1 MGETRVDLEHLL
13 EDLRDAYPYSIA
25 ETILTEIIAN
35 SLDSGASRIT
45 MTADPAQSTL
55 TVVDNGSGMQR
66 KAMRQYH
73 DIAASTKVRGQGIGF
88 AGVGIKLG
96 LLVCEEVLTETRR
109 GSTHVATRWHL
120 ASRHRAPWQWVPPL
134 GLAGEQGTAVR
145 LKLQTPLSPL
155 IDPGFVEDVMRR
167 HFQPLLESPFDSFL
181 TGHYPAGITFD
192 VNGRSLERH
201 PLSAPEQ
208 APLTIRLARRRK
220 PSALGYLSRHP
231 APLPE
236 DQRGV
241 AISTLGKVIKRG
253 WDWLGV
259 TSLQSDRINGLI
271 EVPDLAAS
279 LTLNKGDFI
288 RTGTRGAVYLAY
300 RKAIQE
306 AVSRQL
312 EAWGDM
318 RTGTPDASSR
328 VMRPLE
334 RDLDRVLEE
343 LSDDFPLLGSL
354 VERRAGGQKRLP
366 IDGKPIDKST
376 GTETLTV
383 LAMPS
388 TDETPPPNQTEPD
401 QPQTPPL
408 PTDQDAATTDP
419 ATPTIPDSTSTML
432 PGHGRSRAPMRYGL
446 GIQFEDRPDDSELG
460 RLVESTVWIN
470 QAHPAYRRALASRSV
485 GYHISLAVALAL
497 APLAVEPDHEHT
509 FITKFLSHWGQAL
522 DQPQARRRRP
532 RK

>member
-13 EDLRDAYPYSIA
+13 EDLRDAYPSSL
-25 ETILTEIIAN
+25 EDTILTEIIAN
-35 SLDSGASRIT
+35 SLDSRANRIA
-45 MTADPAQSTL
+45 MTTDPAQSIL

-66 KAMRQYH
+66 KEMRQYH
-73 DIAASTKVRGQGIGF
+73 DIASSTKVRGQGIGF

-120 ASRHRAPWQWVPPL
+120 ASRHRAPWQWVTPL
-134 GLAGEQGTAVR
+134 GLVGERGTAVR
-145 LKLQTPLSPL
+145 LKLRTPLSPL
-155 IDPGFVEDVMRR
+155 VDPGFVEGVMRR
-167 HFQPLLESPFDSFL
+167 HFQPLLEPLFDSFL
-181 TGHYPAGITFD
+181 ASQYPVRIVLA
-192 VNGRSLERH
+192 VNGRPLERH
-201 PLSAPEQ
+201 PMSAPDQ
-208 APLTIRLARRRK
+208 APLAVRLARRRK
-220 PSALGYLSRHP
+220 PSALGYLSRHT

-253 WDWLGV
+253 WDWLSM
-259 TSLQSDRINGLI
+259 TPALPEQINGLI
-271 EVPDLAAS
+271 DVPDLSAS

-312 EAWGDM
+312 EAWGDA
-318 RTGTPDASSR
+318 RAGTAEASSR
-328 VMRPLE
+328 MMRPLE

-366 IDGKPIDKST
+366 IDGKTTDIAA
-376 GTETLTV
+376 GTETIAV
-383 LAMPS
+383 LAAPS
-388 TDETPPPNQTEPD
+388 TAEPGPNETEPT
-401 QPQTPPL
+401 QPQTPLP
-408 PTDQDAATTDP
+408 PTDQDTAVTEPVTS
-419 ATPTIPDSTSTML
+419 TIPASASAML

-446 GIQFEDRPDDSELG
+446 GIQFEDRPNDSQVG

-470 QAHPAYRRALASRSV
+470 LAHPAYRRALASRSV

-497 APLAVEPDHEHT
+497 APLAVEPDQEHT

-522 DQPQARRRRP
+522 DQPQAHHRRP
-532 RK
+532 RR

>member
-13 EDLRDAYPYSIA
+13 EDLRDAYPSSIA
-25 ETILTEIIAN
+25 DTILTEIIAN

-45 MTADPAQSTL
+45 MTVDPAQSTL

-120 ASRHRAPWQWVPPL
+120 ASRHRAPWQWVPAP
-134 GLAGEQGTAVR
+134 GLIGEQGTAVR

-155 IDPGFVEDVMRR
+155 VDPGFVEEVMRR
-167 HFQPLLESPFDSFL
+167 HFQPLLEPPFDPFL
-181 TGHYPAGITFD
+181 SCHYPAGIAFE
-192 VNGRSLERH
+192 VNGQPLERH
-201 PLSAPEQ
+201 PLSAPDQ
-208 APLTIRLARRRK
+208 APLAVRLARRRK
-220 PSALGYLSRHP
+220 PSALGYLSRHT

-259 TSLQSDRINGLI
+259 TSLQAERINGLI

-288 RTGTRGAVYLAY
+288 RTGARGATYLAY

-312 EAWGDM
+312 EAWGDG
-318 RTGTPDASSR
+318 RAGTPEASSR
-328 VMRPLE
+328 MMRPLE

-354 VERRAGGQKRLP
+354 VERRASGQKRLP
-366 IDGKPIDKST
+366 IDGKTPDLAA
-376 GTETLTV
+376 GTEAFAV
-383 LAMPS
+383 LATPS
-388 TDETPPPNQTEPD
+388 TAELEQNKTEPGQPQIPPP
-401 QPQTPPL
+401 
-408 PTDQDAATTDP
+408 PTDQDTAVTKP
-419 ATPTIPDSTSTML
+419 ATSTIPASVSAMF

-470 QAHPAYRRALASRSV
+470 QAHPAYRRALTSRSV
-485 GYHISLAVALAL
+485 GYHISLTVALAL
-497 APLAVEPDHEHT
+497 APLAVEPDQEHT
-509 FITKFLSHWGQAL
+509 FITKFLSHWGRAL
-522 DQPQARRRRP
+522 DQSQGHRRRP
-532 RK
+532 RR

>member
-13 EDLRDAYPYSIA
+13 EDLRDAYPSSIE

-35 SLDSGASRIT
+35 SLDSGASRIA
-45 MTADPAQSTL
+45 MTADPAQSML

-73 DIAASTKVRGQGIGF
+73 DIASSTKVRGQGIGF

-120 ASRHRAPWQWVPPL
+120 ASLHRAPWQWVTPP
-134 GLAGEQGTAVR
+134 GLIGERGTAVR

-155 IDPGFVEDVMRR
+155 LDPGFVEGALRR
-167 HFQPLLESPFDSFL
+167 HFQPLLEPLFDSFL
-181 TGHYPAGITFD
+181 SSHYSTGIALE
-192 VNGRSLERH
+192 VNGRALDRH
-201 PLSAPEQ
+201 PLSAPDQ
-208 APLTIRLARRRK
+208 APLAIRLARRRK
-220 PSALGYLSRHP
+220 PSALGYLSRHT

-259 TSLQSDRINGLI
+259 TPALPEQIGGLI

-288 RTGTRGAVYLAY
+288 RTGARGATYLAY

-312 EAWGDM
+312 ETWGDT
-318 RTGTPDASSR
+318 RAGTPDAFAR
-328 VMRPLE
+328 MMRPLE

-366 IDGKPIDKST
+366 IDGKTTDIAA
-376 GTETLTV
+376 GTETIAV
-383 LAMPS
+383 LATPS
-388 TDETPPPNQTEPD
+388 TAEPRPNETEPA
-401 QPQTPPL
+401 QPQTPPP
-408 PTDQDAATTDP
+408 PTDQDTTVTEP
-419 ATPTIPDSTSTML
+419 VTSTIPASASAML
-432 PGHGRSRAPMRYGL
+432 PGYGRSRAPMRYGL
-446 GIQFEDRPDDSELG
+446 GVQFEDRPDNSELG

-470 QAHPAYRRALASRSV
+470 LAHPAYRRALASRSV

-497 APLAVEPDHEHT
+497 APLAVEPDQEHA
-509 FITKFLSHWGQAL
+509 FITKFLFHWGQAL
-522 DQPQARRRRP
+522 DQSQGPRRRLR
-532 RK
+532 R

>member
-35 SLDSGASRIT
+35 SLDSGASRIAL
-45 MTADPAQSTL
+45 TADPAESTL

-73 DIAASTKVRGQGIGF
+73 DIAASTKIRGQGIGF

-120 ASRHRAPWQWVPPL
+120 ASRHRAPWQWAPPR
-134 GLAGEQGTAVR
+134 GLVGEQGTAVR

-155 IDPGFVEDVMRR
+155 VDSGFVEGVIRR
-167 HFQPLLESPFDSFL
+167 HFQPLLESSFDSFL
-181 TGHYPAGITFD
+181 TGHYPTGIAFD
-192 VNGRSLERH
+192 VNERSLERH
-201 PLSAPEQ
+201 PISPPEQ

-220 PSALGYLSRHP
+220 PSALGYLSRHA

-259 TSLQSDRINGLI
+259 TSLQAERINGLI

-288 RTGTRGAVYLAY
+288 RTGSRGAAYLAY

-312 EAWGDM
+312 EAWGDG
-318 RTGTPDASSR
+318 RAGTPEASSR
-328 VMRPLE
+328 MMRPLE

-354 VERRAGGQKRLP
+354 VERRAGQKRLP
-366 IDGKPIDKST
+366 IDGTTPDNAA
-376 GTETLTV
+376 GTDAIAVLLT
-383 LAMPS
+383 PS
-388 TDETPPPNQTEPD
+388 TAEPEQSKTEPA
-401 QPQTPPL
+401 QPQTPS
-408 PTDQDAATTDP
+408 TDQDKTIPEP
-419 ATPTIPDSTSTML
+419 ATATIPDSTSTML

-446 GIQFEDRPDDSELG
+446 GIQFEDRPDDAELG

-470 QAHPAYRRALASRSV
+470 QSHSAYRRALASRSV

-522 DQPQARRRRP
+522 DQTPNRRRRP
-532 RK
+532 RR

>member
-13 EDLRDAYPYSIA
+13 EDLRDAYPSSLE

-35 SLDSGASRIT
+35 SLDSGASRIA

-73 DIAASTKVRGQGIGF
+73 DIASSTKVRGQGIGF

-120 ASRHRAPWQWVPPL
+120 ASRHRAPWQWVTPP
-134 GLAGEQGTAVR
+134 GLIGEQGTAVR

-155 IDPGFVEDVMRR
+155 LDPGFVEGALRR
-167 HFQPLLESPFDSFL
+167 HFQPLLEPLFDSFL
-181 TGHYPAGITFD
+181 ASYYSTGIALE
-192 VNGRSLERH
+192 VNGRALDRH
-201 PLSAPEQ
+201 PLSAPDE
-208 APLTIRLARRRK
+208 APLAIRLARRRK
-220 PSALGYLSRHP
+220 PSALGYLSRHT
-231 APLPE
+231 APFPE

-259 TSLQSDRINGLI
+259 TSLQPERINGLI

-288 RTGTRGAVYLAY
+288 RTGTRGAIYLAY

-312 EAWGDM
+312 EAWGDT
-318 RTGTPDASSR
+318 RAGTTDASSR
-328 VMRPLE
+328 MMRPLE

-343 LSDDFPLLGSL
+343 LSDDFPLLASL

-366 IDGKPIDKST
+366 IDGTTTDT
-376 GTETLTV
+376 AAGTEALAV
-383 LAMPS
+383 LAAPS
-388 TDETPPPNQTEPD
+388 TSEVPRPNETEPA
-401 QPQTPPL
+401 QPQTPTPL
-408 PTDQDAATTDP
+408 TDQDTAVTEP
-419 ATPTIPDSTSTML
+419 ATSTIPASASAMF
-432 PGHGRSRAPMRYGL
+432 PGHGRFRAPMRYGL
-446 GIQFEDRPDDSELG
+446 GVQFEDSPDNSELG

-497 APLAVEPDHEHT
+497 APLAVEPDQEHT

-522 DQPQARRRRP
+522 DQPQRHRRRP
-532 RK
+532 RR

>member
-13 EDLRDAYPYSIA
+13 EDLRDAYPASIE

-35 SLDSGASRIT
+35 SLDSGASRIA

-73 DIAASTKVRGQGIGF
+73 DIASSTKMRGQGIGF

-120 ASRHRAPWQWVPPL
+120 ASRHRAPWQWVTPS
-134 GLAGEQGTAVR
+134 GLVDERGTAVR
-145 LKLQTPLSPL
+145 LKFQTPLSPL
-155 IDPGFVEDVMRR
+155 LDPGFVEGALRR
-167 HFQPLLESPFDSFL
+167 HFQPLLEPPFDSFL
-181 TGHYPAGITFD
+181 AFQYPAGIVFE
-192 VNGRSLERH
+192 VNGRALDRH
-201 PLSAPEQ
+201 PLPAPDQ
-208 APLTIRLARRRK
+208 APLAIRLARRRK
-220 PSALGYLSRHP
+220 PSALGYLTRH
-231 APLPE
+231 ATPLSE
-236 DQRGV
+236 DRRGV

-259 TSLQSDRINGLI
+259 TPALPEQIGGLI

-288 RTGTRGAVYLAY
+288 RTGARGATYLAY

-312 EAWGDM
+312 ETWGDT
-318 RTGTPDASSR
+318 RAGTPDASAR
-328 VMRPLE
+328 MMRPLE

-343 LSDDFPLLGSL
+343 LSDDFPLLASL
-354 VERRAGGQKRLP
+354 VERRSGGQKRLP
-366 IDGKPIDKST
+366 INGGRTDAEAGAIAVVMAP
-376 GTETLTV
+376 
-383 LAMPS
+383 AMAEEPS
-388 TDETPPPNQTEPD
+388 RGETEPD
-401 QPQTPPL
+401 QP
-408 PTDQDAATTDP
+408 P
-419 ATPTIPDSTSTML
+419 ATPLPAEQDATGTETATPSIPASASTML
-432 PGHGRSRAPMRYGL
+432 PGQGRSFTPMRYGL
-446 GIQFEDRPDDSELG
+446 GIQFEDRSDDSDLG

-485 GYHISLAVALAL
+485 GYHISLAVALTL
-497 APLAVEPDHEHT
+497 APLAVEQDQEHT

-522 DQPQARRRRP
+522 DQPQGRRRP
-532 RK
+532 R

>member
-13 EDLRDAYPYSIA
+13 EDLRDAYPSGIA
-25 ETILTEIIAN
+25 DTILTEIIAN

-45 MTADPAQSTL
+45 MTVDPAQSSL

-66 KAMRQYH
+66 NSMRQYH

-120 ASRHRAPWQWVPPL
+120 ASRHRAPWQWVPPP
-134 GLAGEQGTAVR
+134 GLIGEQGTAVR

-155 IDPGFVEDVMRR
+155 VDPGFVEEVMRR
-167 HFQPLLESPFDSFL
+167 HFQPLFEPPFDSFL
-181 TGHYPAGITFD
+181 SCHYPAGIAFE
-192 VNGRSLERH
+192 VNGRPLERH
-201 PLSAPEQ
+201 PMSAPDH
-208 APLTIRLARRRK
+208 APLAIRLARRRK
-220 PSALGYLSRHP
+220 PSALGYLSRHTS
-231 APLPE
+231 PLPE

-259 TSLQSDRINGLI
+259 TSLQAERITGLI

-288 RTGTRGAVYLAY
+288 RTGARGATYLAY

-312 EAWGDM
+312 EAWGDG
-318 RTGTPDASSR
+318 RPGTPEASSR
-328 VMRPLE
+328 MMRPLE

-366 IDGKPIDKST
+366 IDGKTPDIAAGTKAMAILAASST
-376 GTETLTV
+376 AE
-383 LAMPS
+383 P
-388 TDETPPPNQTEPD
+388 EPNETEPA
-401 QPQTPPL
+401 QSQTPSP
-408 PTDQDAATTDP
+408 PTDQDTAVTEP
-419 ATPTIPDSTSTML
+419 ATSTIPASASAMF

-470 QAHPAYRRALASRSV
+470 QAHPAYRRALTSRSV

-497 APLAVEPDHEHT
+497 APLAVEPDQEHA
-509 FITKFLSHWGQAL
+509 FITKFLSHWGHAL
-522 DQPQARRRRP
+522 DQPQGRRRRP

>member
-73 DIAASTKVRGQGIGF
+73 DIASSTKVRGQGIGF

-120 ASRHRAPWQWVPPL
+120 ASRHRAPWQWVTPL
-134 GLAGEQGTAVR
+134 GLVGERGTAVR

-155 IDPGFVEDVMRR
+155 LDPGFVEAVMRR
-167 HFQPLLESPFDSFL
+167 HFQPLLEPPFDSFL
-181 TGHYPAGITFD
+181 SSQYPAGIAFE

-201 PLSAPEQ
+201 PRLASDQ
-208 APLTIRLARRRK
+208 APLAVRLARRRK
-220 PSALGYLSRHP
+220 PSALGYLSRHT

-312 EAWGDM
+312 ETWGDT
-318 RTGTPDASSR
+318 RAGTPDASSR
-328 VMRPLE
+328 MMRPLE

-343 LSDDFPLLGSL
+343 LSDDFPLLASL

-366 IDGKPIDKST
+366 IDGKTTDIAA
-376 GTETLTV
+376 GTEAIAV
-383 LAMPS
+383 LASPS
-388 TDETPPPNQTEPD
+388 TAEPEPNETEPA
-401 QPQTPPL
+401 QPQTPSP
-408 PTDQDAATTDP
+408 PTDQN
-419 ATPTIPDSTSTML
+419 TPVAEPVPSTIPASASAMF
-432 PGHGRSRAPMRYGL
+432 PGHGRSRAPIRYGL
-446 GIQFEDRPDDSELG
+446 GVQVEDRPDDSELG

-497 APLAVEPDHEHT
+497 APLAVEPDQEHT

-522 DQPQARRRRP
+522 DQPQGHRRRP
-532 RK
+532 RR

>member
-13 EDLRDAYPYSIA
+13 EDLRDAYPSSIA

-35 SLDSGASRIT
+35 SLDSGASRIA
-45 MTADPAQSTL
+45 MTADPAQSML

-96 LLVCEEVLTETRR
+96 LLVCEAVLTETKR
-109 GSTHVATRWHL
+109 GNTHVATRWHL
-120 ASRHRAPWQWVPPL
+120 ASRHRAPWQWVPPI
-134 GLAGEQGTAVR
+134 GLVGEQGTAVR

-155 IDPGFVEDVMRR
+155 LDPGFVESVMRR
-167 HFQPLLESPFDSFL
+167 HFQPLLESSFDSFL
-181 TGHYPAGITFD
+181 TDHYPTGITFE
-192 VNGRSLERH
+192 VNGRPLERH
-201 PLSAPEQ
+201 SPSAPDQ
-208 APLTIRLARRRK
+208 APLAIRLARRRK
-220 PSALGYLSRHP
+220 PSALGYLSRHA

-236 DQRGV
+236 DQRGI

-259 TSLQSDRINGLI
+259 TSLQSERINGLI

-288 RTGTRGAVYLAY
+288 RTGTRGAIYLAY

-312 EAWGDM
+312 EAWGDG
-318 RTGTPDASSR
+318 RAGTPEASSR
-328 VMRPLE
+328 MMRPLE

-343 LSDDFPLLGSL
+343 LSDDFPLLASL

-366 IDGKPIDKST
+366 IDSKATDISAGTEALVILT
-376 GTETLTV
+376 GTSIDEPRPNETEPTQ
-383 LAMPS
+383 P
-388 TDETPPPNQTEPD
+388 ETPAQ
-401 QPQTPPL
+401 
-408 PTDQDAATTDP
+408 PTDQDTTATEP
-419 ATPTIPDSTSTML
+419 ATAAIPTSPSAMF
-432 PGHGRSRAPMRYGL
+432 PGQGRSRAPMRYGL
-446 GIQFEDRPDDSELG
+446 GVQFEDRPDDSELG

-497 APLAVEPDHEHT
+497 APLAVEPDHEHN
-509 FITKFLSHWGQAL
+509 FIIKFLSHWGQAL
-522 DQPQARRRRP
+522 DQPQGRRRRP

>member
-13 EDLRDAYPYSIA
+13 EDLRDAYPSSLE

-35 SLDSGASRIT
+35 SLDSSANRIT
-45 MTADPAQSTL
+45 MTTDPQQSTL

-66 KAMRQYH
+66 AAMRQYH
-73 DIAASTKVRGQGIGF
+73 DIASSTKVRGQGIGF

-120 ASRHRAPWQWVPPL
+120 ASRHRAPWQWITPP
-134 GLAGEQGTAVR
+134 GLVGERGTAVR
-145 LKLQTPLSPL
+145 LKLRTPLSPL
-155 IDPGFVEDVMRR
+155 VDPGFVEEAIRR
-167 HFQPLLESPFDSFL
+167 HFQPLLEPLFDSFL
-181 TGHYPAGITFD
+181 ALHYPHGIALE
-192 VNGRSLERH
+192 VNGRALDRLPST
-201 PLSAPEQ
+201 APDQ
-208 APLTIRLARRRK
+208 APLTVRLARRRK
-220 PSALGYLSRHP
+220 PSALGYMSRSS

-279 LTLNKGDFI
+279 LALNKGDFI
-288 RTGTRGAVYLAY
+288 RTGSRGAVYLAY

-312 EAWGDM
+312 EVWGDT

-328 VMRPLE
+328 MIRPLE

-343 LSDDFPLLGSL
+343 LSDDFPLLASL

-366 IDGKPIDKST
+366 IDGKRTDT
-376 GTETLTV
+376 TVRTEAFTV
-383 LAMPS
+383 LATPLMAEVPQLNETEPAQS
-388 TDETPPPNQTEPD
+388 QTPPP
-401 QPQTPPL
+401 L
-408 PTDQDAATTDP
+408 TDQDTTVAEP
-419 ATPTIPDSTSTML
+419 ATSTIPDSASAMF
-432 PGHGRSRAPMRYGL
+432 PGLGRSRAPMRYGL
-446 GIQFEDRPDDSELG
+446 GVQFEDRPDDSELG

-470 QAHPAYRRALASRSV
+470 QAHPAYRRATASRSV
-485 GYHISLAVALAL
+485 GYHVSLAVALAL
-497 APLAVEPDHEHT
+497 APLAVEPNQEHI
-509 FITKFLSHWGQAL
+509 FITRFLSHWGHAL
-522 DQPQARRRRP
+522 GQSRRRRRP
-532 RK
+532 RR

>member
-13 EDLRDAYPYSIA
+13 EDLRDAYPSSIA

-35 SLDSGASRIT
+35 SLDSGASQIA

-55 TVVDNGSGMQR
+55 AVVDNGSGMQR

-120 ASRHRAPWQWVPPL
+120 ASRHRAPWQWVTPP
-134 GLAGEQGTAVR
+134 GLVGEQGTAVR

-155 IDPGFVEDVMRR
+155 LDPGFVEGVMRR
-167 HFQPLLESPFDSFL
+167 HFQPLLEPLFDSFL
-181 TGHYPAGITFD
+181 ASQYPAGIALE
-192 VNGRSLERH
+192 VNGRSLDRH
-201 PLSAPEQ
+201 PSSAPEQ
-208 APLTIRLARRRK
+208 APLAIRLARRRK
-220 PSALGYLSRHP
+220 PSALGYLSRHIT
-231 APLPE
+231 PLPE

-241 AISTLGKVIKRG
+241 AISTLGKVIKQG
-253 WDWLGV
+253 WDWLGM
-259 TSLQSDRINGLI
+259 TPALPDQINGLI
-271 EVPDLAAS
+271 DVPDLAAS

-312 EAWGDM
+312 EAWGDA
-318 RTGTPDASSR
+318 RAGTPGASSR
-328 VMRPLE
+328 MMRPLE

-366 IDGKPIDKST
+366 IGGRTDT
-376 GTETLTV
+376 GAGATV
-383 LAMPS
+383 VVVAPAMAEEPRHGD
-388 TDETPPPNQTEPD
+388 TGPD
-401 QPQTPPL
+401 QPPAASPPVE
-408 PTDQDAATTDP
+408 QDAAGTEAPMPSSP
-419 ATPTIPDSTSTML
+419 APASAMF
-432 PGHGRSRAPMRYGL
+432 PGQGRSRAPMRYGL
-446 GIQFEDRPDDSELG
+446 GVQFEDRPDNSELG

-497 APLAVEPDHEHT
+497 APLAVEPNQEHT

-522 DQPQARRRRP
+522 DQPQGHRRRLR
-532 RK
+532 R

>member
-13 EDLRDAYPYSIA
+13 EDLRDAYPSSIA
-25 ETILTEIIAN
+25 DTILTEIIAN

-45 MTADPAQSTL
+45 MTVDPAQSTL

-66 KAMRQYH
+66 KSMRQYH

-109 GSTHVATRWHL
+109 GNTHVATRWHL
-120 ASRHRAPWQWVPPL
+120 ASRHRAPWQWVTPP
-134 GLAGEQGTAVR
+134 GLIGEQGTAVR
-145 LKLQTPLSPL
+145 LKLHTPLSPL
-155 IDPGFVEDVMRR
+155 VDPGFVEGVIRR

-181 TGHYPAGITFD
+181 TCHYPVGIAFE
-192 VNGRSLERH
+192 VNGRPLERH
-201 PLSAPEQ
+201 PLSAPDQ
-208 APLTIRLARRRK
+208 APLAVRLARRRK
-220 PSALGYLSRHP
+220 PSALGYLSRHTT
-231 APLPE
+231 PLPE

-259 TSLQSDRINGLI
+259 TSLQAERINGLI

-288 RTGTRGAVYLAY
+288 RTGAKGATYLAY

-312 EAWGDM
+312 EAWGDG
-318 RTGTPDASSR
+318 RAGTPEASSR
-328 VMRPLE
+328 MMRPLE

-366 IDGKPIDKST
+366 IDGKTLDSAA
-376 GTETLTV
+376 GTDAIAVLLT
-383 LAMPS
+383 PS
-388 TDETPPPNQTEPD
+388 TAEPEQNKTEPA
-401 QPQTPPL
+401 QPQTPSP
-408 PTDQDAATTDP
+408 PPDQDTAVTEP
-419 ATPTIPDSTSTML
+419 ATSTISDSTSAMF

-446 GIQFEDRPDDSELG
+446 GIQFEDNPDNSELG

-470 QAHPAYRRALASRSV
+470 QAHPAYRRALAS
-485 GYHISLAVALAL
+485 
-497 APLAVEPDHEHT
+497 
-509 FITKFLSHWGQAL
+509 
-522 DQPQARRRRP
+522 
-532 RK
+532 

>member
-1 MGETRVDLEHLL
+1 L

-96 LLVCEEVLTETRR
+96 LLVCEEVLTETKR

-120 ASRHRAPWQWVPPL
+120 ASRHRAPWQWVPPI
-134 GLAGEQGTAVR
+134 GLVAEQGTSVR

-155 IDPGFVEDVMRR
+155 LDPGFVEGVMRR
-167 HFQPLLESPFDSFL
+167 HFQPLLEPSFHSFL
-181 TGHYPAGITFD
+181 TDHYPAGITFE
-192 VNGRSLERH
+192 VNGRSLE
-201 PLSAPEQ
+201 PNLQSAPDQ

-231 APLPE
+231 TPLPE
-236 DQRGV
+236 DQRGI

-259 TSLQSDRINGLI
+259 TSLQSERINGLI

-288 RTGTRGAVYLAY
+288 RTGTRGAAYLAY

-312 EAWGDM
+312 EAWGDG
-318 RTGTPDASSR
+318 RAGTPEASSR
-328 VMRPLE
+328 MMRPLE

-343 LSDDFPLLGSL
+343 LSDDFPLLASL
-354 VERRAGGQKRLP
+354 VERRTGGQKRLP
-366 IDGKPIDKST
+366 INGKTTDT
-376 GTETLTV
+376 AGGTEA
-383 LAMPS
+383 LAVVIVPS
-388 TDETPPPNQTEPD
+388 TAEVPNPNEAEPTQPETPLQPADQDTATTEP
-401 QPQTPPL
+401 
-408 PTDQDAATTDP
+408 ATASIP
-419 ATPTIPDSTSTML
+419 ASPSAML
-432 PGHGRSRAPMRYGL
+432 PGQGRSRAPMRYGL
-446 GIQFEDRPDDSELG
+446 GVQFEDRPDDSELG

-470 QAHPAYRRALASRSV
+470 QTHPAYRRALASRSV

-522 DQPQARRRRP
+522 DQPQGRRRRP

>member
-13 EDLRDAYPYSIA
+13 EDLRDAYPCNIA

-96 LLVCEEVLTETRR
+96 LLVCKEVLTETRR

-120 ASRHRAPWQWVPPL
+120 ASRHRAPWQWVPPI
-134 GLAGEQGTAVR
+134 GLVGEQGTAVQ

-155 IDPGFVEDVMRR
+155 LDSGFVESVMRR
-167 HFQPLLESPFDSFL
+167 HFQPLLESSFDSFL
-181 TGHYPAGITFD
+181 TGHYPGGITFE
-192 VNGRSLERH
+192 VNGRPLERH
-201 PLSAPEQ
+201 SRSAPDQ
-208 APLTIRLARRRK
+208 APLAIRLARRRK
-220 PSALGYLSRHP
+220 PSALGYLSRHA
-231 APLPE
+231 APLP
-236 DQRGV
+236 DDHRGV

-259 TSLQSDRINGLI
+259 TSLQSERINGLI

-312 EAWGDM
+312 EAWGDG
-318 RTGTPDASSR
+318 RAEKPEASSR

-366 IDGKPIDKST
+366 IDGKTTDISS
-376 GTETLTV
+376 GTETIAI
-383 LAMPS
+383 LAAPS
-388 TDETPPPNQTEPD
+388 MAQPELNETEPAE
-401 QPQTPPL
+401 PQTPPP
-408 PTDQDAATTDP
+408 PTDQNTAETEP
-419 ATPTIPDSTSTML
+419 ATSTIPASPSAIL
-432 PGHGRSRAPMRYGL
+432 PGSGRSRAPMRYGL
-446 GIQFEDRPDDSELG
+446 GIQFNDNPDDFELG

-485 GYHISLAVALAL
+485 GYHISLTVALAL
-497 APLAVEPDHEHT
+497 APLAVEPHEEHT

-522 DQPQARRRRP
+522 DQPKKHRRRT

>member
-45 MTADPAQSTL
+45 MTADPAKSTL

-109 GSTHVATRWHL
+109 SSTHVATRWHL
-120 ASRHRAPWQWVPPL
+120 ASRHRAPWQWVTPPGLL
-134 GLAGEQGTAVR
+134 GKQGTAVC
-145 LKLQTPLSPL
+145 LKLQTPFSPL
-155 IDPGFVEDVMRR
+155 LDTGFVEGVMRR

-181 TGHYPAGITFD
+181 AYHYPTGIAFD
-192 VNGRSLERH
+192 VNGRPLERH
-201 PLSAPEQ
+201 PLSAPDQ
-208 APLTIRLARRRK
+208 APLAIRLARRRK
-220 PSALGYLSRHP
+220 PSALGYLSSHH
-231 APLPE
+231 APLAE

-259 TSLQSDRINGLI
+259 TSLQSERINGLI

-312 EAWGDM
+312 EAWGDG
-318 RTGTPDASSR
+318 RAGTPEASSR
-328 VMRPLE
+328 IMRPLE

-366 IDGKPIDKST
+366 IDGKTTDISAGAEAIAILAAPSMAEP
-376 GTETLTV
+376 GLNETEP
-383 LAMPS
+383 AQP
-388 TDETPPPNQTEPD
+388 ETPPP
-401 QPQTPPL
+401 
-408 PTDQDAATTDP
+408 PTDQDTSMTKP
-419 ATPTIPDSTSTML
+419 ATATLPDSTSAMF

-446 GIQFEDRPDDSELG
+446 GIQFEENTDNSELG

-470 QAHPAYRRALASRSV
+470 QAHPAYRRAVASRSV

-497 APLAVEPDHEHT
+497 APLAVEPDQEHT

-522 DQPQARRRRP
+522 DQPQKHRRRS

>member
-13 EDLRDAYPYSIA
+13 EDLRDAYPYSVA

-35 SLDSGASRIT
+35 SLDSGASRIA

-88 AGVGIKLG
+88 AGVGIKLD

-109 GSTHVATRWHL
+109 SSTHVATRWHL
-120 ASRHRAPWQWVPPL
+120 ASRHRAPWQWVPPI
-134 GLAGEQGTAVR
+134 GLVGEQGTAVR

-155 IDPGFVEDVMRR
+155 LDPGFVEEVMRR
-167 HFQPLLESPFDSFL
+167 HFQPLMEPSFDSFL
-181 TGHYPAGITFD
+181 ACHYPTGIAVE
-192 VNGRSLERH
+192 VNGRLLERH
-201 PLSAPEQ
+201 PLLAPDQ
-208 APLTIRLARRRK
+208 APLAIRLARRRK
-220 PSALGYLSRHP
+220 LSALGYLSRH
-231 APLPE
+231 ATPLPE

-259 TSLQSDRINGLI
+259 TSLQSERINGLI
-271 EVPDLAAS
+271 EIPDLAAS

-312 EAWGDM
+312 EAWGDG
-318 RTGTPDASSR
+318 RAGTPEASSR
-328 VMRPLE
+328 MMRPLE
-334 RDLDRVLEE
+334 RDLDRVLEK

-354 VERRAGGQKRLP
+354 VERRVGGQKRLP
-366 IDGKPIDKST
+366 IDGKRGDIEA
-376 GTETLTV
+376 GTEAMAVLTT
-383 LAMPS
+383 PS
-388 TDETPPPNQTEPD
+388 RTELESDETEPA
-401 QPQTPPL
+401 QPQIPPSS
-408 PTDQDAATTDP
+408 TDQDTAVTEPTTFTLP
-419 ATPTIPDSTSTML
+419 ASTSTML

-446 GIQFEDRPDDSELG
+446 GIQFEDNPDNSELG

-497 APLAVEPDHEHT
+497 APLAVEPDQEHT

-522 DQPQARRRRP
+522 DQPERRRRRS

>member
-13 EDLRDAYPYSIA
+13 EDLRDAYPSSIE

-35 SLDSGASRIT
+35 SLDSGASRIA
-45 MTADPAQSTL
+45 MTADPPQSTL

-73 DIAASTKVRGQGIGF
+73 DIASSTKVRGQGIGF

-109 GSTHVATRWHL
+109 GTTHVATRWHL
-120 ASRHRAPWQWVPPL
+120 ASRHRAPWQWVTPP
-134 GLAGEQGTAVR
+134 GLIAERGTAVR

-155 IDPGFVEDVMRR
+155 LDPGFVEGALRR
-167 HFQPLLESPFDSFL
+167 HFQPLLEPFFDSFL
-181 TGHYPAGITFD
+181 ASHYSTGIALE
-192 VNGRSLERH
+192 VNGRALDRH
-201 PLSAPEQ
+201 PAPAPDQ
-208 APLTIRLARRRK
+208 APLAIRLARRRK
-220 PSALGYLSRHP
+220 PSALGYLSRHT

-259 TSLQSDRINGLI
+259 TPALPEQIGGLI

-288 RTGTRGAVYLAY
+288 RTGARGAAYLAY

-312 EAWGDM
+312 EAWGDT
-318 RTGTPDASSR
+318 RAGTPDASAR
-328 VMRPLE
+328 MMRPLE

-366 IDGKPIDKST
+366 IDGKTTDIAA
-376 GTETLTV
+376 GTEAIAV
-383 LAMPS
+383 LAAPS
-388 TDETPPPNQTEPD
+388 TAEPGPNETEPA
-401 QPQTPPL
+401 QPQTPP
-408 PTDQDAATTDP
+408 PHTDQDTAVTEPVTS
-419 ATPTIPDSTSTML
+419 TIPASASAMF

-446 GIQFEDRPDDSELG
+446 GVQFEDRPDNSELG

-497 APLAVEPDHEHT
+497 APLAVEPDQEHT

-522 DQPQARRRRP
+522 DQTQGHRRRLR
-532 RK
+532 R

>member
-13 EDLRDAYPYSIA
+13 EDLRDAYPASIE

-35 SLDSGASRIT
+35 SLDSGASRIA

-73 DIAASTKVRGQGIGF
+73 DIASSTKVRGQGIGF

-120 ASRHRAPWQWVPPL
+120 ASRHRAPWQWVTPP
-134 GLAGEQGTAVR
+134 GLVGERGTAVR

-155 IDPGFVEDVMRR
+155 LDPGFVEGALRR
-167 HFQPLLESPFDSFL
+167 HFQPLLEPPFDSFL
-181 TGHYPAGITFD
+181 AFQYPAGIVFE
-192 VNGRSLERH
+192 VNGRALDRH
-201 PLSAPEQ
+201 PLPAPDQ
-208 APLTIRLARRRK
+208 APLAIRLARRRK
-220 PSALGYLSRHP
+220 PSALGYLTRH
-231 APLPE
+231 ATPLSE
-236 DQRGV
+236 DRRGV

-259 TSLQSDRINGLI
+259 TPALPEQIGGLI

-288 RTGTRGAVYLAY
+288 RTGARGAAYLAY

-312 EAWGDM
+312 ETWGDT
-318 RTGTPDASSR
+318 RAGTPDASAR
-328 VMRPLE
+328 MMRPLE

-343 LSDDFPLLGSL
+343 LSDDFPLLASL
-354 VERRAGGQKRLP
+354 VERRSGGQKRLP
-366 IDGKPIDKST
+366 INGGRTDAEAGVIAVVMAP
-376 GTETLTV
+376 
-383 LAMPS
+383 AMAEEPS
-388 TDETPPPNQTEPD
+388 HGETEPD
-401 QPQTPPL
+401 QPPAAPL
-408 PTDQDAATTDP
+408 PAEQDAAGTQPPTPSIP
-419 ATPTIPDSTSTML
+419 ASASAML
-432 PGHGRSRAPMRYGL
+432 PGQGRSRTPMRYGL
-446 GIQFEDRPDDSELG
+446 GIQFEDRSDDSDLG

-485 GYHISLAVALAL
+485 GYHISLAVALTL
-497 APLAVEPDHEHT
+497 APLAVEQDQEHT

-522 DQPQARRRRP
+522 DQPQGRRRP
-532 RK
+532 R

>member
-1 MGETRVDLEHLL
+1 
-13 EDLRDAYPYSIA
+13 
-25 ETILTEIIAN
+25 
-35 SLDSGASRIT
+35 
-45 MTADPAQSTL
+45 
-55 TVVDNGSGMQR
+55 
-66 KAMRQYH
+66 
-73 DIAASTKVRGQGIGF
+73 
-88 AGVGIKLG
+88 
-96 LLVCEEVLTETRR
+96 
-109 GSTHVATRWHL
+109 
-120 ASRHRAPWQWVPPL
+120 
-134 GLAGEQGTAVR
+134 
-145 LKLQTPLSPL
+145 
-155 IDPGFVEDVMRR
+155 MRR
-167 HFQPLLESPFDSFL
+167 HFQPLLESSFDSFL
-181 TGHYPAGITFD
+181 TSHYPARITFE
-192 VNGRSLERH
+192 VNGRSLEPH
-201 PLSAPEQ
+201 PQSAPDQ
-208 APLTIRLARRRK
+208 APLAIRLARRRK

-259 TSLQSDRINGLI
+259 TSLQSERINGLI

-312 EAWGDM
+312 EAWGDG
-318 RTGTPDASSR
+318 RAGTPEASSR
-328 VMRPLE
+328 MMRPLE

-354 VERRAGGQKRLP
+354 IERRVGGQKRLP
-366 IDGKPIDKST
+366 IDGKITDIVR
-376 GTETLTV
+376 GTDTIAV
-383 LAMPS
+383 LATPS
-388 TDETPPPNQTEPD
+388 TAESESNETEPT
-401 QPQTPPL
+401 QPQTPP
-408 PTDQDAATTDP
+408 PSTDQATAVTEP
-419 ATPTIPDSTSTML
+419 ETSTIPASTSAMF

-446 GIQFEDRPDDSELG
+446 GIQFEDNPDNSELG

-470 QAHPAYRRALASRSV
+470 QAHPAYRRALVSRSV
-485 GYHISLAVALAL
+485 GYHISLAVSLAL
-497 APLAVEPDHEHT
+497 APLAVEPDQEHT

-522 DQPQARRRRP
+522 DQPQARRRRS

>member
-25 ETILTEIIAN
+25 ETILTEVIAN
-35 SLDSGASRIT
+35 SLDSGANRIA
-45 MTADPAQSTL
+45 MMADPAQSTL

-96 LLVCEEVLTETRR
+96 LLLCKEVLTETRR
-109 GSTHVATRWHL
+109 GGTHVATRWHL
-120 ASRHRAPWQWVPPL
+120 ASRHRAPWQWVPPP
-134 GLAGEQGTAVR
+134 GLVDEQGTAVQ
-145 LKLQTPLSPL
+145 LMLQTPLSPL
-155 IDPGFVEDVMRR
+155 VDLGFLEGVMRR
-167 HFQPLLESPFDSFL
+167 HFQPLMEPSFDSFL
-181 TGHYPAGITFD
+181 AGHYPTGIAFE

-201 PLSAPEQ
+201 PMPAPDQ

-259 TSLQSDRINGLI
+259 TSLQSERINGLI

-288 RTGTRGAVYLAY
+288 RTGNRGAVYLAY

-312 EAWGDM
+312 EAWGDG
-318 RTGTPDASSR
+318 RTEKPEASSR
-328 VMRPLE
+328 MMRPLE

-366 IDGKPIDKST
+366 IDGKTRDT
-376 GTETLTV
+376 TRETETLTI
-383 LAMPS
+383 LAVPPA
-388 TDETPPPNQTEPD
+388 DGVPPPNETEPD
-401 QPQTPPL
+401 QPQSPPL
-408 PTDQDAATTDP
+408 PTDQDRATTEP
-419 ATPTIPDSTSTML
+419 ATSTIPDSASAML

-446 GIQFEDRPDDSELG
+446 GVQFEDRPDDSELG

-497 APLAVEPDHEHT
+497 APLAVEPDQEHT

-522 DQPQARRRRP
+522 DQPQRRRR
-532 RK
+532 RQQK

>member
-13 EDLRDAYPYSIA
+13 EDLRDAYPSSIE

-35 SLDSGASRIT
+35 SLDSGASRIA

-55 TVVDNGSGMQR
+55 TVLDNGSGMQR

-109 GSTHVATRWHL
+109 GITHVATRWHL
-120 ASRHRAPWQWVPPL
+120 ASRHRAPWQWVTPL
-134 GLAGEQGTAVR
+134 GLVGEQGTAVR
-145 LKLQTPLSPL
+145 LKLQTLLSPL
-155 IDPGFVEDVMRR
+155 IDPGFVEGAMRR
-167 HFQPLLESPFDSFL
+167 HFQPLLEPLFDSFL
-181 TGHYPAGITFD
+181 ASQYPAGIAFE
-192 VNGRSLERH
+192 VNGRQLERH
-201 PLSAPEQ
+201 PAPAPDQ
-208 APLTIRLARRRK
+208 APLAIRLARRRK
-220 PSALGYLSRHP
+220 PSALGYLSRHT

-253 WDWLGV
+253 WDWLGM
-259 TSLQSDRINGLI
+259 TPALPEQINGLI

-288 RTGTRGAVYLAY
+288 RTGTRGAVYLAF

-312 EAWGDM
+312 DAWGDG
-318 RTGTPDASSR
+318 RAGTPEAPSR
-328 VMRPLE
+328 MMRPLE

-366 IDGKPIDKST
+366 IDGKTTDIAA
-376 GTETLTV
+376 GTEALAV
-383 LAMPS
+383 LVAPS
-388 TDETPPPNQTEPD
+388 TAEVPRPNETEPTQPEPPPQ
-401 QPQTPPL
+401 
-408 PTDQDAATTDP
+408 PTDQDTPVTEP
-419 ATPTIPDSTSTML
+419 ATSTIPASTSAML

-446 GIQFEDRPDDSELG
+446 GIQFDDRPDDSELG

-485 GYHISLAVALAL
+485 GYHISLTVALAL
-497 APLAVEPDHEHT
+497 APLAVEPNQEHT

-522 DQPQARRRRP
+522 DQPQGRRRRP
-532 RK
+532 R

>member
-1 MGETRVDLEHLL
+1 
-13 EDLRDAYPYSIA
+13 
-25 ETILTEIIAN
+25 
-35 SLDSGASRIT
+35 
-45 MTADPAQSTL
+45 
-55 TVVDNGSGMQR
+55 MQR

-96 LLVCEEVLTETRR
+96 LLVCEEVLTESKR

-120 ASRHRAPWQWVPPL
+120 ASRHRAPWQWVPPI
-134 GLAGEQGTAVR
+134 GLVGEQGTAVR

-155 IDPGFVEDVMRR
+155 IDPGFVESVMRR
-167 HFQPLLESPFDSFL
+167 HFQPLLESSFDSFL
-181 TGHYPAGITFD
+181 TGHYPAGITFE
-192 VNGRSLERH
+192 VNGRPLERH
-201 PLSAPEQ
+201 SQSAPDQ
-208 APLTIRLARRRK
+208 APLAIRLARRRK

-259 TSLQSDRINGLI
+259 TSLQSERINGLI

-312 EAWGDM
+312 EAWGDT

-343 LSDDFPLLGSL
+343 ISDDFPLLGSL
-354 VERRAGGQKRLP
+354 VERRAGGAK
-366 IDGKPIDKST
+366 
-376 GTETLTV
+376 
-383 LAMPS
+383 
-388 TDETPPPNQTEPD
+388 
-401 QPQTPPL
+401 
-408 PTDQDAATTDP
+408 AT
-419 ATPTIPDSTSTML
+419 A
-432 PGHGRSRAPMRYGL
+432 
-446 GIQFEDRPDDSELG
+446 DR
-460 RLVESTVWIN
+460 W
-470 QAHPAYRRALASRSV
+470 QANR
-485 GYHISLAVALAL
+485 
-497 APLAVEPDHEHT
+497 
-509 FITKFLSHWGQAL
+509 
-522 DQPQARRRRP
+522 
-532 RK
+532 

>member
-13 EDLRDAYPYSIA
+13 EDLRDAYPSSIA

-35 SLDSGASRIT
+35 SLDSGASQIT
-45 MTADPAQSTL
+45 MTADPAQSML
-55 TVVDNGSGMQR
+55 TVIDNGSGMQR

-96 LLVCEEVLTETRR
+96 LLVCKEVLTETRR

-120 ASRHRAPWQWVPPL
+120 ASRHRAPWQWTTPP
-134 GLAGEQGTAVR
+134 GLVGEQGTAVR

-155 IDPGFVEDVMRR
+155 VDPGFLEGVMRR
-167 HFQPLLESPFDSFL
+167 HFQPLMEPSFDSFL
-181 TGHYPAGITFD
+181 ACHYPAGIAFE

-201 PLSAPEQ
+201 PMSAPDQ
-208 APLTIRLARRRK
+208 APLAIRLARRRK
-220 PSALGYLSRHP
+220 LSALGYLSRHP
-231 APLPE
+231 ATLPE
-236 DQRGV
+236 EQRGV

-259 TSLQSDRINGLI
+259 TSLQSERINGLI

-312 EAWGDM
+312 EAWGDG
-318 RTGTPDASSR
+318 RAGTPEASSR
-328 VMRPLE
+328 MMRPLE

-366 IDGKPIDKST
+366 IDGKPTGIAA
-376 GTETLTV
+376 GTEAIVILT
-383 LAMPS
+383 APS
-388 TDETPPPNQTEPD
+388 TTEQERNETEPA
-401 QPQTPPL
+401 QPQNL
-408 PTDQDAATTDP
+408 PQPSDQDTAVTDP
-419 ATPTIPDSTSTML
+419 TTSTIPASTSSML

-446 GIQFEDRPDDSELG
+446 GIQFEDRPYDSELG
-460 RLVESTVWIN
+460 RLVESTVWVN
-470 QAHPAYRRALASRSV
+470 QSHPAHRRALASRSV

-497 APLAVEPDHEHT
+497 APLAVEPDQEHN

-532 RK
+532 RR